1 MNVKELLD
9 ALDEIK
15 RIRKRVP
22 AEDWTPEFREIANI
36 AHRTLRDQAHV
47 EALQCA
53 LRGGAFTGN
62 DVSVVCDRCANSSN
76 L

>member
-1 MNVKELLD
+1 MNVKELLV
-9 ALDEIK
+9 AFDEIK
-15 RIRKRVP
+15 RMTKRVP
-22 AEDWTPEFREIANI
+22 AQDWTPEFREIANI

-53 LRGGAFTGN
+53 LCGGFTGN
-62 DVSVVCDRCANSSN
+62 DVSVVCDRCANFSN

>member
-9 ALDEIK
+9 AADEIK
-15 RIRKRVP
+15 RITKRVP
-22 AEDWTPEFREIANI
+22 AQNWTPEFREIANI

-47 EALQCA
+47 EALQCTPC
-53 LRGGAFTGN
+53 GAFTGN